1 MLRVCGQFCV
11 VKGGDG
17 FPVCPSSFHTVKI
30 KLLLDEWGGGGLHI
44 SISRCSINLCKLAQN
59 QTVTRLTRVQDGAG
73 HSGVCSLADV
83 CKVESSLIVH
93 GRGRDSGGDS
103 DGVDERVGSGGR

>member
-1 MLRVCGQFCV
+1 M
-11 VKGGDG
+11 
-17 FPVCPSSFHTVKI
+17 
-30 KLLLDEWGGGGLHI
+30 
-44 SISRCSINLCKLAQN
+44 
-59 QTVTRLTRVQDGAG
+59 
-73 HSGVCSLADV
+73 CSLADV

>member
-1 MLRVCGQFCV
+1 MGSQSVP
-11 VKGGDG
+11 
-17 FPVCPSSFHTVKI
+17 PVYIQSKSNCCLMSG
-30 KLLLDEWGGGGLHI
+30 GGGGLHI
-44 SISRCSINLCKLAQN
+44 SISRCSVNLCKLAQN

-83 CKVESSLIVH
+83 CKVESSFIVH

-103 DGVDERVGSGGR
+103 GGVDERVGSGGR